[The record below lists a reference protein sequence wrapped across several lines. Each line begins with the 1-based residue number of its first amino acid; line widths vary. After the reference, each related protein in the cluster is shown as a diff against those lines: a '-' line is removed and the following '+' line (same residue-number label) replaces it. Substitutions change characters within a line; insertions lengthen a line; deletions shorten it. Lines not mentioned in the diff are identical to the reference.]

1 MFGVDLWDVSLI
13 PAMLVALLGG
23 LFSFASPCV
32 LPIVLPY
39 LAYLGG
45 VTLDEMLSKSHARRQ
60 AVFSAIFFVL
70 GLSTIFILLG
80 VTASSF
86 GKFFLTNQDW
96 FITGAGL
103 IVIVFGFHFLGIFR
117 ISILDREAR
126 IDGGDYSG
134 SIFGAYILGLAFAFG
149 WTPCLGP
156 ILAVILALAAD
167 TESPARGIILLST
180 YATGMG
186 APFIL
191 VALFLPSMGRF
202 IDWMKSHTYFVEKVM
217 GSLLLTFGL
226 MMVTGYFTSLS
237 WWLLDT
243 FPSLATV
250 G

>member
-96 FITGAGL
+96 FMTGAGL
-103 IVIVFGFHFLGIFR
+103 VVIVFGFHFLGIFR

-126 IDGGDYSG
+126 IDGAD
-134 SIFGAYILGLAFAFG
+134 
-149 WTPCLGP
+149 
-156 ILAVILALAAD
+156 AL
-167 TESPARGIILLST
+167 
-180 YATGMG
+180 YATN
-186 APFIL
+186 
-191 VALFLPSMGRF
+191 
-202 IDWMKSHTYFVEKVM
+202 
-217 GSLLLTFGL
+217 
-226 MMVTGYFTSLS
+226 
-237 WWLLDT
+237 
-243 FPSLATV
+243 
-250 G
+250 

>member
-45 VTLDEMLSKSHARRQ
+45 VTLDEMMSKAHARRQ
-60 AVFSAIFFVL
+60 AVYSAIFFVL

-103 IVIVFGFHFLGIFR
+103 IVIIFGFHFLGIF
-117 ISILDREAR
+117 
-126 IDGGDYSG
+126 
-134 SIFGAYILGLAFAFG
+134 
-149 WTPCLGP
+149 P
-156 ILAVILALAAD
+156 I
-167 TESPARGIILLST
+167 
-180 YATGMG
+180 YQY
-186 APFIL
+186 
-191 VALFLPSMGRF
+191 LFP
-202 IDWMKSHTYFVEKVM
+202 
-217 GSLLLTFGL
+217 
-226 MMVTGYFTSLS
+226 
-237 WWLLDT
+237 
-243 FPSLATV
+243 P
-250 G
+250 

>member
-1 MFGVDLWDVSLI
+1 MLGVDLWDVSLI

-45 VTLDEMLSKSHARRQ
+45 VTLDEMLSKAQARRQ
-60 AVFSAIFFVL
+60 AVYSATFFVL

-80 VTASSF
+80 ITASSF

-103 IVIVFGFHFLGIFR
+103 IVIIFGFHFLEIFR
-117 ISILDREAR
+117 IPLLDREAR

-156 ILAVILALAAD
+156 ILAVILVLAAD

-180 YATGMG
+180 YAAGMD

-191 VALFLPSMGRF
+191 VALFFPSMGRF
-202 IDWMKSHTYFVEKVM
+202 FAWMKSHTYLVEKVM
-217 GSLLLTFGL
+217 GSLLLIVGL